1 MRPLARP
8 GRSWRT
14 GAALLLSSALLVLTA
29 VPALAEEQHDP
40 PPPFR
45 LSGVAAEGRAR
56 SQVAAPAQS
65 AALYAAAASASAAL
79 RIGSNTNV
87 IGSSDVV
94 QQESI
99 AGVAVNT
106 CNPGKQTAQNET
118 TVAVN
123 GSNLVAGANDYRLYE
138 ASENRYDGSGG
149 FYRSSNGGGSWT
161 AGFLPGLVRG
171 NAAAPG
177 PYESAGDPAVAAG
190 PANVFWYANLA
201 FNRGD
206 DANGVAVSRSADG
219 GATWAT
225 GYVIQTSAADGA
237 KLFNDKEWI
246 AADPVNPNVAYV
258 TWTQFHYNSAGR
270 YLSSPIVVSKTTDG
284 GAHWSSPRQ
293 ISSYTR
299 SQGSVVQVDHAGFV
313 HVTFETFASGHDAV
327 AYAVSRDGGAT
338 FQTRILAVVNDIP
351 SPLPGAAFRTNS
363 FPAFALD
370 GSGLHVVWSNWN
382 GTDADVLYIRSAD
395 GGLSWSAPRT
405 IGGGSGDQFFPWVGA
420 GGGNVYASWLNRTN
434 GDVYTAS
441 VAGSPNGGVVWT
453 APATLS
459 SAPSDV
465 SEGNLFGYPNCAPSF
480 IGDYTGIAVGA
491 DGAAHPIWT
500 DIRIGNDTSTT
511 ADQDP
516 YTAIVTL
523 R

>member
-1 MRPLARP
+1 MPRPRP
-8 GRSWRT
+8 AWRT
-14 GAALLLSSALLVLTA
+14 GAALLTGFALLVLTA
-29 VPALAEEQHDP
+29 APGLAEESEIPP

-56 SQVAAPAQS
+56 SQVASPARG
-65 AALYAAAASASAAL
+65 AALYTAAPSAAAAL
-79 RIGSNTNV
+79 RVGANTNV

-94 QQESI
+94 QQETI
-99 AGVAVNT
+99 GGVAVNT

-118 TVAVN
+118 TVAAN
-123 GSNLVAGANDYRLYE
+123 GGVLIAGANDYRLYE

-149 FYRSSNGGGSWT
+149 FYRSTNGGATWT

-190 PANVFWYANLA
+190 PADVFWYSHLV
-201 FNRGD
+201 FNRTD
-206 DANGVAVSRSADG
+206 DANGLAVSRSTDG

-225 GYVIQTSAADGA
+225 SYVIQTSAADGA
-237 KLFNDKEWI
+237 TLFNDKEWI
-246 AADPVNPNVAYV
+246 GADRADPNVAYV
-258 TWTQFHYNSAGR
+258 TWTQFRYNNAGR
-270 YLSSPIVVSKTTDG
+270 YLSSPIVISKTTDG
-284 GAHWSSPRQ
+284 GAHWSAPRR

-299 SQGSVVQVDHAGFV
+299 SQGSVVQVDGAGAV
-313 HVTFETFASGHDAV
+313 HVTFETFAGGRDAV

-338 FQTRILAVVNDIP
+338 FQTRILAVINDIP

-363 FPAFALD
+363 FPALAVD
-370 GSGLHVVWSNWN
+370 GPGLHVVWSNWN
-382 GTDADVLYIRSAD
+382 GSNADVLYIGSAD
-395 GGLSWSAPRT
+395 GGASWSAPRA
-405 IGGGSGDQFFPWVGA
+405 IGGGAGDQFFPWIAA
-420 GGGNVYASWLNRTN
+420 GGGKVYATWLSRST
-434 GDVYTAS
+434 GSVYTAA
-441 VAGSPNGGVVWT
+441 VAGSPDGGATWT
-453 APATLS
+453 APAVLS
-459 SAPSDV
+459 SAPSDA
-465 SEGNLFGYPNCAPSF
+465 SQGNLFGFPDCAASF

-500 DIRIGNDTSTT
+500 DIRTGNDTSKT

-516 YTAIVTL
+516 YTATVMF